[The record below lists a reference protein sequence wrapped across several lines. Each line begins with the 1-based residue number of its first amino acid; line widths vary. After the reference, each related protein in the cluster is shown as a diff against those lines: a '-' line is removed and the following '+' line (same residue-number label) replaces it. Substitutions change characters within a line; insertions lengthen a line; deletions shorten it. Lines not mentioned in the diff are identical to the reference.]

1 MRRVTRL
8 QSLGSMAIA
17 FVLLG
22 VALAMF
28 LLAPLANLL
37 ARTPLATVASVAR
50 DAAVRDAL
58 WLSLVTGLVTATIAL
73 ALGGPLAYLLAR
85 RQFPGKGAVETLVDL
100 PIVMPHAVA
109 GIALLAL
116 FGTGGPIGRP
126 LWDEGGIRL
135 SQSVY
140 GVVIAQLFVSS
151 PFMVKSAQDAFAAIP
166 VALET
171 NARLLGA
178 SPLRTFALVSLPIAR
193 GGLLTGFLLTWAR
206 AVSEF
211 GATIVVASTP
221 ATAPIKVY
229 ALWLSGSLEEALA
242 MALLLLLLA
251 FVALVAVRWVDRH
264 ALRHVVE
271 MRRAAA

>member
-1 MRRVTRL
+1 MRRVARL
-8 QSLGSMAIA
+8 QSLGSLAVA

-22 VALAMF
+22 VALALF

-50 DAAVRDAL
+50 DAVVRDAL

-73 ALGGPLAYLLAR
+73 ALGGPLAYVLAR
-85 RQFPGKGAVETLVDL
+85 REFPGKGAVETLIDL

-166 VALET
+166 LALET

-178 SPLRTFALVSLPIAR
+178 SPLRTFALVSLPLAR

-271 MRRAAA
+271 MRRTAT